1 MYYVEAWISMGKKEI
16 QGHPRAHCEISGVQV
31 YLIGG
36 SSDAAFPCHFCN
48 NLLLLLFTSTGS
60 VVCAAVDVSKAFDAV
75 GR

>member
-1 MYYVEAWISMGKKEI
+1 MGKKEI

-36 SSDAAFPCHFCN
+36 SSDAAFPCHFCDN
-48 NLLLLLFTSTGS
+48 LLLLLLLLLFTSTGS

-75 GR
+75 GC